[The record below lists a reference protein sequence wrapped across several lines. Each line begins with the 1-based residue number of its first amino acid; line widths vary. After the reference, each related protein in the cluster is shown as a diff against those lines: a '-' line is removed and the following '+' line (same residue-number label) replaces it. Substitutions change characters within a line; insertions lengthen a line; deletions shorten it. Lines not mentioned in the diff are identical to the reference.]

1 VKSGQSCA
9 ICTEYFAPQD
19 PALTTTTTKSEA
31 LSETAQGKAKATDE
45 SDKSS
50 GVAIELPCHHAFHDD
65 CIVTWLKTSGT
76 CPVCRYA
83 LIEQPAVHAA
93 PGAPGGGAGSP
104 LNSPPPFAG
113 NRASNLTSTTSV
125 PAPPNLSIST
135 SLPTSSISTS
145 PTYPPPPSPPPSSP
159 PPSSPPPPQS
169 RHQRADSSS
178 TTRSPQAQ
186 ARQFFQA
193 TGGGPLQTLQ
203 NIFGGIGGIFHDSP
217 GAGLNGRR
225 SGSSQSPARR
235 NTTEGEGGSAFGFGF
250 RRSHDGGS
258 RDASNGSHQQ
268 QHQQQRPN
276 GGASGLG
283 TRRHLPGGHEDLD

>member
-1 VKSGQSCA
+1 MKKGQSCA
-9 ICTEYFAPQD
+9 ICTESFAPQD
-19 PALTTTTTKSEA
+19 PALATTATKSEV

-45 SDKSS
+45 SNTSS

-83 LIEQPAVHAA
+83 LVEQPAAHAA
-93 PGAPGGGAGSP
+93 AVGPGEVAGSP
-104 LNSPPPFAG
+104 PTPPPLVAE
-113 NRASNLTSTTSV
+113 NRTPNPTSTTIT
-125 PAPPNLSIST
+125 PAPPNLSTST
-135 SLPTSSISTS
+135 SFTTSSTPTS
-145 PTYPPPPSPPPSSP
+145 PTHIPPTPPTHIPPPSPPPP
-159 PPSSPPPPQS
+159 
-169 RHQRADSSS
+169 RHQRPDSSS

-193 TGGGPLQTLQ
+193 TGGGPFQTLQ
-203 NIFGGIGGIFHDSP
+203 NIFGGIFHDSS
-217 GAGLNGRR
+217 GARPNGRR
-225 SGSSQSPARR
+225 SGSSRSPARR
-235 NTTEGEGGSAFGFGF
+235 NTAEGESGSGSGFGFGF

-258 RDASNGSHQQ
+258 RDASGGSHQQ